1 MERPLS
7 SAPFPTREAPRKA
20 TPIYDRFRSFPLD
33 FEPASI
39 VQFLSSAPPRATW
52 LARGLETG
60 HRGNGGSRDSDR
72 LLIDANFSI
81 HPRDSTTLGDRIS
94 FGTGKNLGEIRFDR
108 ERRIFVIAL
117 LRLLRLFVYHS
128 PLSRSIDGSNAHGC
142 NTLAMIYF
150 LPKEKCSR
158 AGAIDA
164 SINYRA
170 SSRTVPA

>member
-33 FEPASI
+33 FEPLSI

-52 LARGLETG
+52 LARL
-60 HRGNGGSRDSDR
+60 GNRPPWQRRIQRFGSRR

-117 LRLLRLFVYHS
+117 LRLLRLFVYRS
-128 PLSRSIDGSNAHGC
+128 PLSLSLVLSTDR
-142 NTLAMIYF
+142 M
-150 LPKEKCSR
+150 
-158 AGAIDA
+158 
-164 SINYRA
+164 
-170 SSRTVPA
+170 RTVATRWL